1 MAKQEYGRF
10 FRVSCMEDRPWN
22 KRMLACGET
31 RAMKEYTYVVLNT
44 LTGDSQV
51 LWDFPGF
58 NPRAKRAFESLTNG
72 PETARWRPVRET
84 PMGNLEEHKHL
95 KTRVNSSVLILL
107 ERDLLQAT

>member
-1 MAKQEYGRF
+1 
-10 FRVSCMEDRPWN
+10 
-22 KRMLACGET
+22 
-31 RAMKEYTYVVLNT
+31 MKEYTYVVLNT

-58 NPRAKRAFESLTNG
+58 NPRAKRAFESLTNA
-72 PETARWRPVRET
+72 PDNERWRPVRET

-107 ERDLLQAT
+107 ERDSLQAT